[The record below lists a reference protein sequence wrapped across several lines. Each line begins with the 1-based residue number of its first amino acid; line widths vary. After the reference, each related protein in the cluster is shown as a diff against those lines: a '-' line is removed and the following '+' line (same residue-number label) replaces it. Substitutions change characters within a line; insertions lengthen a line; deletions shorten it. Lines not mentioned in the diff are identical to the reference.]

1 MFSDWLHKWLSC
13 GFTLHAC
20 PHRHY
25 PYLSFAGIKIILDF
39 VPNHTSD
46 QHEWFLRSE
55 AGDPKYENFYIWH
68 DGLMVGDERKPPN
81 NWISVFRGP
90 AWEWSEKRQQFY
102 FHQFAKQQVRD
113 LDFNFFFCCLD
124 RHVLDTFHSLTW
136 TFGIRPL
143 SRRWRTS
150 WGFGLTKVLRAFDV
164 MRWVC
169 CSFEFYRKNI
179 LFKFPTSF
187 SRWRWD

>member
-13 GFTLHAC
+13 GFTFHAC

-113 LDFNFFFCCLD
+113 LDFNFFFFLLSWSTCP
-124 RHVLDTFHSLTW
+124 RHFSQPDLNFRNPAVVEEM
-136 TFGIRPL
+136 
-143 SRRWRTS
+143 
-150 WGFGLTKVLRAFDV
+150 KNVLRFWLDKGVAGFRCDAV
-164 MRWVC
+164 SVLLFW
-169 CSFEFYRKNI
+169 I
-179 LFKFPTSF
+179 LPKKYII
-187 SRWRWD
+187 